1 MTSDHVTGRR
11 APVVL
16 PEPLAT
22 LILTLVATRTGH
34 AVIGAETI
42 TPWLFPGGRPGNP
55 ISASQMGQRL
65 QGLDIQP
72 ATARSTALLQLATE
86 LPAAVLART
95 LGIHIGV
102 AVAWQRAAAGDWTNY
117 AAEVSRRAEQQEP

>member
-1 MTSDHVTGRR
+1 
-11 APVVL
+11 
-16 PEPLAT
+16 LAT

-34 AVIGAETI
+34 AVIGAETT

-72 ATARSTALLQLATE
+72 ATALLQLATE

-102 AVAWQRAAAGDWTNY
+102 AVAWLGCP
-117 AAEVSRRAEQQEP
+117 EVSGQWIY